1 MIVKHLEPRTQVR
14 EINGIK
20 SDRESGKKW
29 ESYTPG
35 IK

>member
-20 SDRESGKKW
+20 SDRESGKKNGKATTR
-29 ESYTPG
+29 E
-35 IK
+35 